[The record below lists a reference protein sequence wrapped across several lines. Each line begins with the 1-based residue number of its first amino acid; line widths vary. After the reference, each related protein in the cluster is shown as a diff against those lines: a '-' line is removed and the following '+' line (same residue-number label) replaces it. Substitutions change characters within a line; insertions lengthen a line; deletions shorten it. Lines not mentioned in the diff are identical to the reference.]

1 MHKIWGLLISTGDLM
16 WFAFRCPTH
25 VIPSF
30 YSLFPIIHP
39 FRLFV
44 SLHLWSLGC
53 NWWTNG
59 WPPPVVA
66 TSVAED
72 GIFQR
77 LAQSMAANPE
87 ARACLEADGLDGFV
101 LNVLLRFCR
110 PWNLKLRTNNLY
122 ATSNDYSGAY
132 DYVRAL
138 GEGLK
143 CYPE

>member
-1 MHKIWGLLISTGDLM
+1 MSNSRHSLVLFIISYYILSG
-16 WFAFRCPTH
+16 
-25 VIPSF
+25 
-30 YSLFPIIHP
+30 YLFHFIFDP
-39 FRLFV
+39 
-44 SLHLWSLGC
+44 LGAI
-53 NWWTNG
+53 G
-59 WPPPVVA
+59 EPMDDHHHQVA

-87 ARACLEADGLDGFV
+87 ARACLEADGVDGFV
-101 LNVLLRFCR
+101 VNVLLRFCR

-122 ATSNDYSGAY
+122 ATSNDYTGAY